1 MHSLLKGYYVLVDNP
16 TDKPFTRTQAGQ
28 RGGKVVRGLG
38 QDYEGHSGPLRGN
51 SPHGAQSE
59 KRKRTLS
66 LPRRAAGRVF
76 DALLLALAIVGRA
89 FLVVGRVVGY
99 ALLIVAA
106 VAVAIA
112 LGACIAVA
120 LEYLVG
126 WPDTWWL

>member
-1 MHSLLKGYYVLVDNP
+1 MFWSITPLP
-16 TDKPFTRTQAGQ
+16 TLS
-28 RGGKVVRGLG
+28 RGHKQDRGEKVVSGFR
-38 QDYEGHSGPLRGN
+38 QDYEGHSGPSRGS

-59 KRKRTLS
+59 KRTLS

-76 DALLLALAIVGRA
+76 DALWRALAIVGRA
-89 FLVVGRVVGY
+89 FLVIGRIVGY

-106 VAVAIA
+106 FAVAIA

-120 LEYLVG
+120 MEYLVG